1 MDIKNFLNE
10 VCKEIKY
17 NPVRK
22 PISEELEQHIQDR
35 KEDYIFS
42 GIKEE
47 EAEEKAIKQMGNAK
61 EIGKKLNQVHRP
73 KLDWKLLILIFI
85 LVAYGVYMAI
95 CKQNSTNTILKDTII
110 YMATGLIIG
119 IPVYFLDYRKIRR
132 YSNLIYLIATLII
145 FLPAIGIGA
154 CQINGI
160 DYFRLGGFTFHTATV
175 TIPLFIISFVGF
187 LTSFDKSHKKNI
199 KILDLNIVIYQDLVK
214 IVVFSI
220 FSLLLIGMIP
230 SMVSGILLGSI
241 YLIMATIFII
251 KTSPNK
257 VSTLVKMYGTMGVLV
272 IVAIFCIGVEPY
284 YPFERLIV
292 SFHPEL
298 DPEGIGYIGMLQ
310 KEVLQNAK
318 LIGEADTEIIK
329 SDQFILSANSNFT
342 FIYLIGKAGILP
354 ASILVIAILL
364 IAIKI
369 IINSKLIKDWYGKA
383 IIIGLGLLY
392 IMQSVISVLMNVNLG
407 IQFNINLPFVS
418 YGGTY
423 FVINAISIAYILSI
437 YRRKDIN
444 LEMEKGGIDYE

>member
-17 NPVRK
+17 NPVKK

-35 KEDYIFS
+35 KEDYIYK
-42 GIKEE
+42 GIQEK
-47 EAEEKAIKQMGNAK
+47 EAEEKAIKQMGNAQ

-73 KLDWKLLILIFI
+73 KLDWKLLILILI

-110 YMATGLIIG
+110 YMITGLIIG
-119 IPVYFLDYRKIRR
+119 IAVYFLDDRKIRK
-132 YSNLIYLIATLII
+132 YSNLIYLIAALTI

-154 CQINGI
+154 CPINGI

-187 LTSFDKSHKKNI
+187 LTSFDKNHKKNI
-199 KILDLNIVIYQDLVK
+199 RIFDLNVLIYQDLVK
-214 IVVFSI
+214 IIGFSI
-220 FSLLLIGMIP
+220 FSLLLIMMIP

-241 YLIMATIFII
+241 YLIIATMFII
-251 KTSPNK
+251 KISQNK
-257 VSTLVKMYGTMGVLV
+257 VRTLVKMYGTMAILVLLTM
-272 IVAIFCIGVEPY
+272 FYIGIEPY
-284 YPFERLIV
+284 HFERLTI

-298 DPEGIGYIGMLQ
+298 DPEGMGYIGMLQ

-329 SDQFILSANSNFT
+329 SDEFILSAESNFT

-392 IMQSVISVLMNVNLG
+392 IMQSVISVLMNINLG
-407 IQFNINLPFVS
+407 IQININLPFVS

-444 LEMEKGGIDYE
+444 LEIEKGGIQYE